1 MNWLLVAFIFCAGAS
16 TLAFRR
22 TSTVLRKRV
31 SSLQFELP
39 LIPAIVGTTA
49 VVFALFNIPEN
60 KIDLTD
66 KGIAESKLKRKR
78 ERIASGLYDPDA
90 NKGKDP
96 YRYRIPG
103 IDEDDEDEGSLEQ
116 IIAGGKKKTGGC
128 G

>member
-1 MNWLLVAFIFCAGAS
+1 MNWLLIPLVLCGAA
-16 TLAFRR
+16 TAFRLT
-22 TSTVLRKRV
+22 TSSSPRRRV

-39 LIPAIVGTTA
+39 LLPAIVGTTA
-49 VVFALFNIPEN
+49 LVFAIFNIPEN

-66 KGIAESKLKRKR
+66 KGVAASKLKRKR
-78 ERIASGLYDPDA
+78 ERIASGQYDPDA

-116 IIAGGKKKTGGC
+116 IIAGGKKKSGGC